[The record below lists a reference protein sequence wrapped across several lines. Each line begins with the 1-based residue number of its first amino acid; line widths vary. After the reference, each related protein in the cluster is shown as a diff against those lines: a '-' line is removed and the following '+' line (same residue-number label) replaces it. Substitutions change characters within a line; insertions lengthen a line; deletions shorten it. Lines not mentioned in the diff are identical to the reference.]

1 MRIIGGKYKGR
12 IIKPVS
18 GLNARPTT
26 DFARES
32 LFNILNN
39 RVDFESLKVLDL
51 FSGTGSIAF
60 EFASRGAENVHLVEK
75 DQKHIAGIKS
85 TIGKMGFD
93 NIRTIH
99 IDVKAY
105 LRTCKFRYDIVFADP
120 PYDLS
125 WLKSIPDMVIGADI
139 LNEEGFF
146 ILEHPR
152 SMDFRDHD
160 SFFEHRSYG
169 NVNFSFFRSFTTP
182 DFHPP
187 APPDASVRAGLKG
200 G

>member
-26 DFARES
+26 DFAKES

-75 DQKHIAGIKS
+75 DHKHIAGIKS
-85 TIGKMGFD
+85 TIGKIGFD
-93 NIRTIH
+93 NIIGSEDYVRYANAE
-99 IDVKAY
+99 KAKGNNWMSY
-105 LRTCKFRYDIVFADP
+105 KE
-120 PYDLS
+120 
-125 WLKSIPDMVIGADI
+125 WLIK
-139 LNEEGFF
+139 
-146 ILEHPR
+146 
-152 SMDFRDHD
+152 
-160 SFFEHRSYG
+160 
-169 NVNFSFFRSFTTP
+169 NV
-182 DFHPP
+182 
-187 APPDASVRAGLKG
+187 
-200 G
+200 